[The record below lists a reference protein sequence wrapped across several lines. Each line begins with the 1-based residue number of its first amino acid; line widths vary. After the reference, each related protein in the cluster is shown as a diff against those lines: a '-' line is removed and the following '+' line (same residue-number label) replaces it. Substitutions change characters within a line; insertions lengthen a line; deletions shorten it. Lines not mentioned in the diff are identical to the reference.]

1 MGLEGEAEV
10 GGARRAEDVT
20 DQACR
25 EGCGALRSRGKQ
37 IHARERWKGAP
48 DMRLKLIC
56 AVLVGVLLVV
66 APGCGSKKKS
76 ESTKAATTQAATT
89 TEKATTTSSG
99 GLSLNSKDC
108 QNLAAASKTLS
119 NAVSGKVP
127 NDMNTQVARLQ
138 ALAKVAPAEIKG
150 DFQVLAEAGA
160 KFASLHI
167 QAGHSMTP
175 AQLAK
180 LLSQIDVTKLSA
192 ASQHITTWAQKNCTA
207 G

>member
-1 MGLEGEAEV
+1 
-10 GGARRAEDVT
+10 
-20 DQACR
+20 
-25 EGCGALRSRGKQ
+25 
-37 IHARERWKGAP
+37 
-48 DMRLKLIC
+48 MRLKLIC

-108 QNLAAASKTLS
+108 QKLTAASKTLS
-119 NAVSGKVP
+119 NAVSGTVP
-127 NDMNTQVARLQ
+127 SDMNTQVARLQ

-167 QAGHSMTP
+167 QAGQSMTS

-192 ASQHITTWAQKNCTA
+192 ASQHIATWAQKNCTA